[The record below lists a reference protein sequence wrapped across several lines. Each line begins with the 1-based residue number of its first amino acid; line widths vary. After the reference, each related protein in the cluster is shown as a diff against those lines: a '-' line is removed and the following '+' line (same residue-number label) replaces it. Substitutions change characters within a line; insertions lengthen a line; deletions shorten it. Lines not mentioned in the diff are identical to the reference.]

1 MDVQCDQR
9 WRTHCTR
16 PPSEHDSEEKCSRP
30 QQHDRRVEEDSRHY
44 HSIIHHLS
52 ESVSCRLLQLIERMP
67 IHSKDLLLALSSE
80 RDRDHDCLGL
90 MRQGIAFSFL
100 LFNSFAH
107 VRQFLAHKKHV
118 VYRMS
123 LLQHGQILGLF
134 STQITNRHIL
144 VDLFLGYIFRLEFL
158 TLDAQA

>member
-1 MDVQCDQR
+1 MKLKRSVQTAEAR
-9 WRTHCTR
+9 WAFSSCGAAQLPPASTHR
-16 PPSEHDSEEKCSRP
+16 
-30 QQHDRRVEEDSRHY
+30 EDANS
-44 HSIIHHLS
+44 
-52 ESVSCRLLQLIERMP
+52 LQ
-67 IHSKDLLLALSSE
+67 DLLLALSSE

-100 LFNSFAH
+100 LFNSAAH

-118 VYRMS
+118 VYGMS

-134 STQITNRHIL
+134 STQITNRRIL

-158 TLDAQA
+158 TLDAQT